1 MMKLRKFMLSFKY
14 AGHGMKDV
22 FKQEQN
28 FRFHTVAAVLTVAA
42 GFFFRI
48 SVTEWLIILIAIGNV
63 MALELINTA
72 VERTVDL
79 ISPDNHPLAKKAKDA
94 GAASVLIFSIT
105 AAIAGAI
112 IFVPKILSF
121 L

>member
-1 MMKLRKFMLSFKY
+1 MKPKKFLLSFKY
-14 AGHGMKDV
+14 AGHGLKDV

-28 FRFHTVAAVLTVAA
+28 FRFHSVAAVFTIAA
-42 GFFFRI
+42 GFLFQLNAI
-48 SVTEWLIILIAIGNV
+48 EWLIIIAAIGNV

-79 ISPDNHPLAKKAKDA
+79 ISPENHPLAKKAKDA
-94 GAASVLIFSIT
+94 GAASVLIFSIA

-112 IFVPKILSF
+112 IFIPKILSF
-121 L
+121 M